1 MAEPAQKSRARD
13 AIDWIDWDRV
23 LFATDDPARILPAGV
38 DPAKRRDFFMNN
50 AKAVYGVRPAADL
63 SAIL

>member
-1 MAEPAQKSRARD
+1 M
-13 AIDWIDWDRV
+13 
-23 LFATDDPARILPAGV
+23 LFATDDPHWDYDGPARVLPAGV

-50 AKAVYGVRPAADL
+50 AKAVYRVRPAADV